1 MLYLI
6 RHAMDDE
13 SYVGSWSD
21 VEILES
27 EKEKVK
33 KLGEYIKD
41 NLNISRI
48 YSSDIRRA
56 YQTAEIIAK
65 ELNMEVHI
73 DKNLREQNKGTL
85 TGKLKS
91 TLSKKDKELLENQQI
106 DTLFPEGETLI
117 DLYNRIKSYLKE
129 IKKYEDN
136 SLIVTHRGVIN
147 MIYYILNDIPL
158 DMDKKRFDV
167 DHLSIHE
174 LDINNKVIRRIK
186 WLKELY

>member
-106 DTLFPEGETLI
+106 DTLFPEGETLN

-186 WLKELY
+186 